1 VTRPAI
7 DRREFL
13 IAVATTGGGLAL
25 GLSLPSAVSAAAGE
39 AGAAPAA
46 ARFAPFLEIRASGAV
61 IITGPQSEMG
71 QGIHDGLPKLLA
83 EELGADWERVEIRLP
98 TGDDAFVHPVTKRH
112 RTANSDS
119 ITTYGDWMRRAGAAT
134 REMLIAAA
142 AGRWGV
148 PATECVAAAS
158 MVSHAASGRRAH
170 YGQLAA
176 AAAALPVPASPR
188 LKSPEEFTLVGRA
201 LPRKDSLP
209 KVTGAAEFGIDVRV
223 PGMLHA
229 ALFRPR
235 TVAGKVV
242 AFDRDA
248 VLRSPGVVDAFA
260 ITDGVA
266 VLARTTW
273 HAMRAAAA
281 IADHPATVLDT
292 SAARGI
298 DSEGMRHRLRAALDD
313 DARALPA
320 RAPAGV
326 SYDLA
331 ATRQAIAG
339 AARQLEW
346 TYEVPFVAHAALEP
360 LCATALV
367 ADGRAML
374 WAPTQQPDRTRDVM
388 AQVTGLPRDRCALQ
402 VTFLGGGFGRKWE
415 TDFVRQ
421 AMEIARARPG
431 TPVKLTWTREQD
443 FRHDRFRPA
452 HIARSRVGVDR
463 AGRITALHTR
473 ITGISMWRY
482 QNRPPMPGVADPF
495 VVGGLVNER
504 YALPTVCA
512 DHVETHEPIPVG
524 TWRSV
529 AASMNGFFSE
539 STLDDIAAATGR
551 DPLALRLE
559 LVAADTRSVA
569 VLRKAADIVGWRPDG
584 AMSAVASR
592 RQVRG
597 RRLGHGVSLATGFGS
612 RCAEIVEVEVSGRR
626 VHVRRIVAV
635 IDCGRVIDPRNV
647 EAQISGG
654 IVWGLSAAIDG
665 RITFAEGAARED
677 NFHVAPVIRMKATPP
692 IEVHLLASDAP
703 SGGVGEV
710 SVPGVAP
717 ALASAIMQ
725 ATGVRPRRLPLI
737 EEGHEFI

>member
-1 VTRPAI
+1 VTRRPI

-13 IAVATTGGGLAL
+13 IAASTAAGGFSLAL
-25 GLSLPSAVSAAAGE
+25 MSTPADADAVS
-39 AGAAPAA
+39 GAPTSPAT
-46 ARFAPFLEIRASGAV
+46 ARFPPFLEIEPSGKV

-83 EELGADWERVEIRLP
+83 EELCADWERVEIRLP
-98 TGDDAFVHPVTKRH
+98 SGTDAFVHPVTKRH

-119 ITTYGDWMRRAGAAT
+119 ITTYGDWMRRTGAAA
-134 REMLIAAA
+134 REML
-142 AGRWGV
+142 V
-148 PATECVAAAS
+148 
-158 MVSHAASGRRAH
+158 
-170 YGQLAA
+170 AA
-176 AAAALPVPASPR
+176 AAARWGVAEADCIAAGSVVTHPSTGRRVGYGELSAEAARSPVPTAPR
-188 LKSPEEFTLVGRA
+188 LKAPAAFTLVGRS

-209 KVTGAAEFGIDVRV
+209 KVTGRAQFGIDVRL

-229 ALFRPR
+229 VLFRPR

-242 AFDRDA
+242 AYDRDA
-248 VLRSPGVVDAFA
+248 VLRSAGVVDAVA

-266 VLARTTW
+266 VLARSTW

-281 IADHPATVLDT
+281 IAEHPATVVDA
-292 SAARGI
+292 SAARGV
-298 DSEGMRHRLRAALDD
+298 DTDGMRRRLRDALED
-313 DARALPA
+313 DARAVPA
-320 RAPAGV
+320 RPPAGAK
-326 SYDLA
+326 YDLD

-339 AARQLEW
+339 AHRRHEW

-367 ADGRAML
+367 EDEGATL

-388 AQVTGLPRDRCALQ
+388 AQVTGLPRDRCSLQ

-452 HIARSRVGVDR
+452 HVARSRVGIDR
-463 AGRITALHTR
+463 DGRIVALHTR

-482 QNRPPMPGVADPF
+482 QKRPPMPGIADPF
-495 VVGGLVNER
+495 ITGGLISDL
-504 YALPTVCA
+504 YAVPSPCA
-512 DHVETHEPIPVG
+512 DFVETPEPIPVG

-539 STLDDIAAATGR
+539 STLDDIAAAVGR

-559 LVAADTRSVA
+559 LAAADPRSLA
-569 VLRKAADIVGWRPDG
+569 VLRKAALLAGWRPG
-584 AMSAVASR
+584 EAPPAAASR
-592 RQVRG
+592 GG
-597 RRLGHGVSLATGFGS
+597 RRGARLGQGISLATGFGT
-612 RCAEIVEVEVSGRR
+612 RCAQVVEVEVSGRQVR
-626 VHVRRIVAV
+626 IRRIVAV
-635 IDCGRVIDPRNV
+635 VDCGLVIDPRNV
-647 EAQISGG
+647 EAQVSGG

-665 RITFAEGAARED
+665 RITFADGAVRED
-677 NFHVAPVIRMKATPP
+677 NFHTAPVLRMRSTPP

-717 ALASAIMQ
+717 ALASAIAR

-737 EEGHEFI
+737 EEGHEFT